1 MAKAKKKVQQEVVKP
16 EEDIVASMAEGFR
29 DKLLKIVQGGVKEL
43 VIDLMGVEMVDSVGI
58 GVLVATHNSVSKAGG
73 KMSVTNVSEDIYK
86 LFKTMRLDQ
95 HFEVSPVAG

>member
-1 MAKAKKKVQQEVVKP
+1 MAKAKKKAQQDVVKP

-58 GVLVATHNSVSKAGG
+58 GVLVATYNSVSKAGG
-73 KMSVTNVSEDIYK
+73 KMSVTNVSEDICK